1 LPQRSLQG
9 SLRQA
14 VPAPGRIE
22 LNRNRR
28 RLRRSFL
35 RILYTPVGK
44 ICADSMQGAVSF
56 APFKRGSVGMD
67 DVFMVVLI
75 GVFFLAVWG
84 LARFCERL
92 SHRG

>member
-1 LPQRSLQG
+1 
-9 SLRQA
+9 
-14 VPAPGRIE
+14 
-22 LNRNRR
+22 
-28 RLRRSFL
+28 
-35 RILYTPVGK
+35 
-44 ICADSMQGAVSF
+44 MQGAVSF